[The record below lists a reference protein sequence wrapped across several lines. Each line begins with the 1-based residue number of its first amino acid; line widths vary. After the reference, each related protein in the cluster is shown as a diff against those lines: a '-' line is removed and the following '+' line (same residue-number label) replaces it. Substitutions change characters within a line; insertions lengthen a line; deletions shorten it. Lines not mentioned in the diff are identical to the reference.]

1 MKELQVLIAEEAPIT
16 SLYHVDG
23 LFPYWSDV
31 IDSLYFVNG
40 DGPLNPF
47 SFLPLNARP

>member
-1 MKELQVLIAEEAPIT
+1 MWELQVLIAEEAPLT
-16 SLYHVDG
+16 SVFYVDG

-31 IDSLYFVNG
+31 IDSLYFVAG

-47 SFLPLNARP
+47 TFLPLSSRP